1 VGVVVDDA
9 GDCMSVITNYLTQVS
24 TWSGLLKLG
33 LAGLGFSTGV
43 GNLAVQ
49 AILAVAGVVDVIR
62 NERAAQK
69 K

>member
-1 VGVVVDDA
+1 
-9 GDCMSVITNYLTQVS
+9 MSVITNYLTQAS

-33 LAGLGFSTGV
+33 IAGLGFSAGT

-49 AILAVAGVVDVIR
+49 AVLTVAGLIDVIR

>member
-1 VGVVVDDA
+1 
-9 GDCMSVITNYLTQVS
+9 MSVIVNYLTQVS

-33 LAGLGFSTGV
+33 LAGFGFSAGA

-49 AILAVAGVVDVIR
+49 AVLAVAGVVDVIR
-62 NERAAQK
+62 NERDAQK